1 MMWTPGGQL
10 DLISFHGVFK
20 GGGSNPYE
28 QTTLVDPTT
37 GQSFSSSPF
46 SISQGGQSAA
56 DQMNAWRAQKAI
68 NDKIVADNQAVA
80 DKATADANE
89 ATFQTKKSDAYNQ
102 AMQDAIRTFQNQG
115 LDPNAYMANYITPQ
129 LNRVQA
135 GIQDLDPNPMA
146 SYDPSLGQTILGQAT
161 SDARSR
167 ALGQF
172 NATFNP
178 NYASTALPDTLTT
191 PIANQIL
198 SEQFD
203 PLGQQLINAQKR
215 GTLTDAGYKAA
226 TDLLAQKKSAA
237 LSTINSLGANILSG
251 ERSNLNDLISG
262 GRSDINNMT
271 LGQTIN
277 PQDYVSRAQS
287 QVGTDVSGFG
297 GALRNAVGNTEFTNI
312 TDLLNAGGAAQGA
325 TNPTAANPT
334 GLPGAGGGGAGPTPD
349 QLLAQQKRGLG
360 NTGAF

>member
-1 MMWTPGGQL
+1 MAA
-10 DLISFHGVFK
+10 
-20 GGGSNPYE
+20 Y
-28 QTTLVDPTT
+28 DPNL
-37 GQSFSSSPF
+37 GQS
-46 SISQGGQSAA
+46 
-56 DQMNAWRAQKAI
+56 
-68 NDKIVADNQAVA
+68 IVD
-80 DKATADANE
+80 
-89 ATFQTKKSDAYNQ
+89 
-102 AMQDAIRTFQNQG
+102 
-115 LDPNAYMANYITPQ
+115 
-129 LNRVQA
+129 
-135 GIQDLDPNPMA
+135 
-146 SYDPSLGQTILGQAT
+146 QAT
-161 SDARSR
+161 GDARSR

-178 NYASTALPDTLTT
+178 NYATTALPDTLTT

-198 SEQFD
+198 GEQFD

-277 PQDYVSRAQS
+277 PADYVSRAQS

-297 GALRNAVGNTEFTNI
+297 GALRNAVGNAQFTNI

-334 GLPGAGGGGAGPTPD
+334 GLPGAGGGAGPTPD